1 MRMGYNKSIWDM
13 CAPNPEEFDN
23 GKNHNALHKK
33 NIYYCEIKIFFF
45 ILSLKTNNYSTI
57 FNMDYFFRI

>member
-1 MRMGYNKSIWDM
+1 M
-13 CAPNPEEFDN
+13 CAPNPEEFAN